1 MLKEALMDEFA
12 ATVVIGI
19 AIGVPTYLV
28 ASGLTLTYGVMGVLN
43 FAHGAFF
50 MYGAF
55 MATLILG
62 PSTPSAGLFIA
73 SVIAAGVFSTAIGI
87 VCERV
92 VFRRTFVDH
101 YSGLL
106 ASFALLLFLT
116 GVVEAFWGGTN
127 PRAVATPSAFA
138 GSLGIGHANIPKY
151 YFFLLLV
158 GLVFAA
164 AIHLTL
170 ARTWTG
176 RRVRA
181 VAADPLMAAALGI
194 RARRVAIGV
203 FAVGSLLA
211 GVAGGLMTP
220 LEATDSSLAQTFI
233 LTAFAA
239 ILIGGV
245 GSTTGALVASLV
257 LGLAQALTDSYA
269 SALSP
274 YIVYIIFGASLL
286 VFPNGF
292 VRGFSRSAEPA

>member
-1 MLKEALMDEFA
+1 MDQFA
-12 ATVVIGI
+12 ATLVIGI

-28 ASGLTLTYGVMGVLN
+28 ASGLTLIYGVMGVLN

-55 MATLILG
+55 LATAIIG
-62 PSTPSAGLFIA
+62 STRPSAGLFIV
-73 SVIAAGVFSTAIGI
+73 SVIAAGAFCTALGV
-87 VCERV
+87 VCERI

-116 GVVEAFWGGTN
+116 GVVEAYWGGTN
-127 PRAVATPSAFA
+127 PRAVATPSALA
-138 GSLGIGHANIPKY
+138 GSVGIGHANIPKY
-151 YFFLLLV
+151 YFVLLV
-158 GLVFAA
+158 VGIVLAV

-176 RRVRA
+176 RRIRA

-194 RARRVAIGV
+194 RAHRVAIMV

-211 GVAGGLMTP
+211 GIAGGLMTP

-245 GSTTGALVASLV
+245 GSTTGALVASLA
-257 LGLAQALTDSYA
+257 LGLAQALTDAYA
-269 SALSP
+269 SSLSP
-274 YIVYIIFGASLL
+274 YIVYVIFGVSLL

-292 VRGFSRSAEPA
+292 VNGFSRSAEPS